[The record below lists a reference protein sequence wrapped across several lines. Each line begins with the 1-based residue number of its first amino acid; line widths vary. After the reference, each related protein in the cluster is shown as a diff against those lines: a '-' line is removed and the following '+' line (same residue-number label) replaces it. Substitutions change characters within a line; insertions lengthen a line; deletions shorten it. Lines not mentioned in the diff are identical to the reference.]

1 MNALNEVWRPASAPA
16 PSATRTSLTESGSA
30 AAQPDRNQVVRFHVE
45 HNVSPTTRVP
55 WSHDQ
60 LVVACGLYF
69 TLPFGQMHARN
80 PQIVEV
86 ARLLG
91 RTPSSLAMK
100 LVNFASLD
108 PVQQARGIRGLA
120 SHSRADEQVWSEFH
134 NNWDEMTLLSEA
146 KLQALQ
152 TTPPSQAVAFDNTEF
167 GNDVPTEV
175 EGVVKVRTMQ
185 GLFRKLVLA
194 AYNSK
199 CCVTG
204 NPVRG
209 LLVASHILPWG
220 DFPRERLNP
229 RNGLCLAAHFDKAF
243 DCGLIAFDDCLRL
256 MLSPIL
262 RQYLP
267 NDAIKSEFGKR
278 DGQPLV
284 GPDRFLPNPDFIA
297 YHRGNIFKHH

>member
-1 MNALNEVWRPASAPA
+1 
-16 PSATRTSLTESGSA
+16 
-30 AAQPDRNQVVRFHVE
+30 
-45 HNVSPTTRVP
+45 VSPTTRVP

-80 PQIVEV
+80 PQIVEI

-120 SHSRADEQVWSEFH
+120 SHSRADEQVWSEFRS
-134 NNWDEMTLLSEA
+134 NWDEMTLLSEA
-146 KLQALQ
+146 KLQGLQ
-152 TTPPSQAVAFDNTEF
+152 TTRPSQAVALDATNL
-167 GNDVPTEV
+167 GDLPTEV
-175 EGVVKVRTMQ
+175 EGIVKVRTMQ
-185 GLFRKLVLA
+185 GFFRKLVLA

-204 NPVRG
+204 NPVRD
-209 LLVASHILPWG
+209 LLVASHILPWS
-220 DFPRERLNP
+220 DFPKERLNP

-243 DCGLIAFDDCLRL
+243 DCGLIAFDDRLRL

-267 NDAIKSEFGKR
+267 NDAIKSEFGQR
-278 DGQPLV
+278 DGQPLI
-284 GPDRFLPNPDFIA
+284 GPDRFMPDAGFIA